1 MIRHLLSTLVLL
13 SPFAAPA
20 HRLGAHE
27 AGAQMAQVAAVFL
40 ASLSPEQKTRATFAF
55 EDAERVNWHFIPR
68 ERNGLPMKDMT
79 PQQRLLAHA
88 LMNTGLGFRGSAK
101 AATIMSLE
109 EVLYQIEGADE
120 SKRAAVRER
129 RDPEKYFVSIFG
141 TPDVKGAWGWRIEGH
156 HLSLNFTIKDGRL
169 LRATPAFMGSNP
181 GELRQGP
188 LTGLRVL
195 GREEDL
201 GRELVKSLTGEQ
213 FQKAVV
219 ADVAPKEMLTA
230 AERWVDPL
238 KPDGISQED
247 LNPEQRAMLDRLVKE
262 YLHRLRPEIAE
273 EALAEIK
280 ASGPI
285 YFAWAGEKERGQPH
299 YYRVQGKTFLLEY
312 DNVQNEANHVH
323 CVWRSFN
330 GDFGADLL
338 GAHYKA
344 EHQGQPT
351 TN

>member
-1 MIRHLLSTLVLL
+1 MKKALV
-13 SPFAAPA
+13 
-20 HRLGAHE
+20 
-27 AGAQMAQVAAVFL
+27 
-40 ASLSPEQKTRATFAF
+40 
-55 EDAERVNWHFIPR
+55 AE
-68 ERNGLPMKDMT
+68 
-79 PQQRLLAHA
+79 
-88 LMNTGLGFRGSAK
+88 
-101 AATIMSLE
+101 
-109 EVLYQIEGADE
+109 
-120 SKRAAVRER
+120 
-129 RDPEKYFVSIFG
+129 
-141 TPDVKGAWGWRIEGH
+141 
-156 HLSLNFTIKDGRL
+156 
-169 LRATPAFMGSNP
+169 
-181 GELRQGP
+181 
-188 LTGLRVL
+188 
-195 GREEDL
+195 
-201 GRELVKSLTGEQ
+201 
-213 FQKAVV
+213 
-219 ADVAPKEMLTA
+219 VAPKEMLTA